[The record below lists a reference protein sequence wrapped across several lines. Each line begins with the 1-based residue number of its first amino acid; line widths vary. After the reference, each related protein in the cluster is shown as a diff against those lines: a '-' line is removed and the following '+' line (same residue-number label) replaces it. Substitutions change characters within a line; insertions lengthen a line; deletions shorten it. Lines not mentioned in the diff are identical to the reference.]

1 MLFAHDGN
9 VEKAFK
15 DSIMNSVKEREA
27 EICDTWDAVKVMALP
42 WGVKEDVEPDKAD
55 DVKTYIEGVADTKIA
70 LDSGKTATIL
80 KVGLKERKG
89 QYKLIYGYQ
98 LD

>member
-27 EICDTWDAVKVMALP
+27 EICDT
-42 WGVKEDVEPDKAD
+42 
-55 DVKTYIEGVADTKIA
+55 
-70 LDSGKTATIL
+70 
-80 KVGLKERKG
+80 
-89 QYKLIYGYQ
+89 
-98 LD
+98 